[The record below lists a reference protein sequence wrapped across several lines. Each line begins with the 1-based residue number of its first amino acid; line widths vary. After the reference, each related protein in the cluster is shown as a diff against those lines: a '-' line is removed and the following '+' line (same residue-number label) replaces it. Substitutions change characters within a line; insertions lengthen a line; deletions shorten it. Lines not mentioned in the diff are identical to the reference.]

1 MKAKVKHV
9 YLRRLRLLL
18 KSKLNGRNLFLAIN
32 SWAVAVI
39 RYSAAFI
46 GWAKNETRELD
57 RHTRRMMSAYHAIH
71 PKSNVQ
77 RIYIKRKEGGRGL
90 TSVEEC
96 IASELRSLHHYIV
109 TSEETL
115 LTAVAKE
122 EGIFKEQVE
131 GKEEYKKRGDAEKKE
146 EVESMK
152 LHGQFERD
160 TKDLK
165 TEESWNW
172 LSKGYLKRET
182 ESLITAAQDQA
193 LNTNSI
199 KKSIYGLNVS
209 DKCGEKVESVMHI
222 VSACSMLACT
232 ERL

>member
-1 MKAKVKHV
+1 M
-9 YLRRLRLLL
+9 
-18 KSKLNGRNLFLAIN
+18 
-32 SWAVAVI
+32 
-39 RYSAAFI
+39 
-46 GWAKNETRELD
+46 
-57 RHTRRMMSAYHAIH
+57 
-71 PKSNVQ
+71 
-77 RIYIKRKEGGRGL
+77 

-109 TSEETL
+109 NSEETL

-131 GKEEYKKRGDAEKKE
+131 GKEEYKKRVDAEKKE

-209 DKCGEKVESVMHI
+209 NK
-222 VSACSMLACT
+222 
-232 ERL
+232 